1 MNALRPG
8 DGPAATP
15 IQLWL
20 RRTPRISRDAAVP
33 PVATTPE
40 VAQMLAAGAVV
51 ACGVSGGKDGA
62 AAAIATA
69 RHLDAI
75 GHKGPRLLIHS
86 DLGEVEWKDS
96 LSACERLAQ
105 HLGWELLVVR
115 RAAGDML
122 ARWNTRWTNNVM
134 RYQDLSCVKLIL
146 PWSTP
151 SMRFCTSELKT
162 QVLTSALK
170 KRFPG
175 QRIVSVAG
183 IRREESAA
191 RSKMPVSITCTKL
204 SQRGAAGVNWHPII
218 DYQLADVLTI
228 IGSEGLD
235 LHEAYTRWGMSRVS
249 CAFCIMSSIAD
260 LLAASSCPDNFDLLR
275 KMVGLEVRST
285 FAFQGDRW
293 LGDVAPHVLGEDLQL
308 QIAQAKE
315 RAAVRQLLEAQVP
328 KHLLYTKGWP
338 TVMPTMQEA
347 QLLAHIRTGVA
358 AAVGLTGMRY
368 TTAEGIHARY
378 AELMAQAK
386 TRDTSATGDEAA
398 APGEPRHVQAA
409 LDFETVAA

>member
-1 MNALRPG
+1 MI
-8 DGPAATP
+8 AAHAGRNVPETP

-20 RRTPRISRDAAVP
+20 RTNPGVSRAASVP
-33 PVATTPE
+33 PIATTPE
-40 VAQMLAAGAVV
+40 IGQMLAAGAVV

-86 DLGEVEWKDS
+86 DLGEVEWTDS
-96 LSACERLAQ
+96 LPACQRLAK
-105 HLGWELLVVR
+105 HLGWELVVVR

-122 ARWNTRWTNNVM
+122 ARWNTRWTNNVT

-162 QVLTSALK
+162 QVLAAALK

-175 QRIVSVAG
+175 QPIVSVAG

-191 RSKMPVSITCTKL
+191 RSKMPVATACSKL

-218 DYQLADVLTI
+218 DYRLADVLTI

-260 LLAASSCPDNFDLLR
+260 LQAASSCPDNFDLLR

-293 LGDVAPHVLGEDLQL
+293 LGDVAPHVLGQDLQR
-308 QIAQAKE
+308 QVAQAKE
-315 RAAVRQLLEAQVP
+315 RAAARERLEAQVP
-328 KHLLYTKGWP
+328 RHLLYTKGWP
-338 TVMPTMQEA
+338 TVMPTRQEA
-347 QLLAHIRTGVA
+347 QLLARIRIGVA
-358 AAVGLTGMRY
+358 EAVGLAGMRH
-368 TTAEGIHARY
+368 TTAEGVQARY
-378 AELMAQAK
+378 AELMAQAQS
-386 TRDTSATGDEAA
+386 RGRPSAADEGDTDT
-398 APGEPRHVQAA
+398 EPRHLQAA
-409 LDFETVAA
+409 LDFETLAA